1 MSGIDQSS
9 RRPRWFPWA
18 QLVLFTLWIPI
29 LFLIP
34 FHGDYEAASLLGLTF
49 AGGSVLGWF
58 DRKWRDEEKL
68 QIWAGGFER
77 GFLLLSLWF
86 LAQRLW
92 GDEWEPFPSLLTA
105 LAIAVLVR
113 YTAGLVIILS
123 RHRLRL
129 PPVRRDIWQF
139 FTHWSIYATVLLQIL
154 EAQPFATIA
163 TGTSL
168 ILCAV
173 SSLVWFVRH
182 MRDPDARSHITVATQ
197 ITLSRIVLAP
207 VFIAVFFYD
216 GDSDF
221 SNNHL
226 VFQVTALLLA
236 ISSAVSDWLDGH
248 LARKWGEVTTLGK
261 YLDPW
266 SDKISTMTTFLCF
279 LGTGWASVSI
289 VALIFYRESAVETLR
304 TLAAAEGEVIAA
316 RRSGK
321 WKTGI
326 QIGTIIAILTF
337 ASFDGI
343 LRDLHA
349 SWPFWD
355 VFFGMAPRILMWIVA
370 GITVASGFDYF
381 YASRHLLKK
390 HI

>member
-1 MSGIDQSS
+1 MTQFDLPVV
-9 RRPRWFPWA
+9 RPKWFSWA
-18 QLVLFTLWIPI
+18 QTILFGLWVPI

-34 FHGDYEAASLLGLTF
+34 FHGDYEAAGLV
-49 AGGSVLGWF
+49 AGLFVGGAILGWF
-58 DRKWRDEEKL
+58 DQKWRDEETL

-92 GDEWEPFPSLLTA
+92 GDEWEPFPTLLTT
-105 LAIAVLVR
+105 LAIALLAR
-113 YTAGLVIILS
+113 YIIGLVVILS
-123 RHRLRL
+123 RQRLRL
-129 PPVRRDIWQF
+129 PPVRRDIWQYF
-139 FTHWSIYATVLLQIL
+139 AHWGIYATVLLHTI
-154 EAQPFATIA
+154 EAHPWAAIS
-163 TGTSL
+163 TGVSL
-168 ILCAV
+168 ILCGV
-173 SSLVWFVRH
+173 SSGTWMIRH
-182 MRDPDARSHITVATQ
+182 LRHPNARSHITMATQ

-216 GDSDF
+216 SDTDF

-226 VFQVTALLLA
+226 VFQVTALLIALA
-236 ISSAVSDWLDGH
+236 SAISDWLDGY

-279 LGTGWASVSI
+279 LGTGWASVTI

-304 TLAAAEGEVIAA
+304 TLAAAEGEVISA

-321 WKTGI
+321 WKTAI
-326 QIGTIIAILTF
+326 QIGAILAILTF
-337 ASFDGI
+337 ACFDGI
-343 LRDLHA
+343 LRDMHIVWA
-349 SWPFWD
+349 WWD
-355 VFFGMAPRILMWIVA
+355 LFFRMAPRILMWIVA
-370 GITVASGFDYF
+370 MVTVASGVEYF
-381 YASRHLLKK
+381 YANRHLLKK

>member
-1 MSGIDQSS
+1 MTLDANGAL
-9 RRPRWFPWA
+9 RPKWFPWA
-18 QLVLFTLWIPI
+18 QTLLFTLWIPI

-34 FHGDYEAASLLGLTF
+34 FHGDLEAAALLGVIFL
-49 AGGSVLGWF
+49 GGGALGWL
-58 DRKWRDEEKL
+58 DRKWRDEETL

-77 GFLLLSLWF
+77 GFLLLALWL

-92 GDEWEPFPSLLTA
+92 GDEWEPFPFLLTT
-105 LAIAVLVR
+105 LAISILAR
-113 YTAGLVIILS
+113 YTTGLVIILA
-123 RHRLRL
+123 RQRLKL
-129 PPVRRDIWQF
+129 PPVPRDIWQYF
-139 FTHWSIYATVLLQIL
+139 AHWSVYATVMLHAL
-154 EAQPFATIA
+154 EVHPWAAIA
-163 TGTSL
+163 TGSSL

-173 SSLVWFVRH
+173 SSLVWIVKHLRH
-182 MRDPDARSHITVATQ
+182 PDARSHLTVATQ

-216 GDSDF
+216 GDADF

-226 VFQVTALLLA
+226 VFQITALLLA
-236 ISSAVSDWLDGH
+236 ISSAVSDWLDGY

-326 QIGTIIAILTF
+326 QIGTIIAILVF

-343 LRDLHA
+343 LRDLHV
-349 SWPFWD
+349 SWAWWD
-355 VFFGMAPRILMWIVA
+355 LFFRMAPRILMWVVA
-370 GITVASGFDYF
+370 AVTVASGVEYF
-381 YASRHLLKK
+381 YASRNLLKK

>member
-1 MSGIDQSS
+1 MNRPGPTP

-18 QLVLFTLWIPI
+18 QLALFSLWIPI

-34 FHGDYEAASLLGLTF
+34 FHGDYKAASLLGLLF
-49 AGGSVLGWF
+49 AGGSALGWM

-92 GDEWEPFPSLLTA
+92 GDEWEPFPTLLTT
-105 LAIAVLVR
+105 LAIAILVR
-113 YTAGLVIILS
+113 YTIGLVIILS

-139 FTHWSIYATVLLQIL
+139 FTHWSVYATVLLQIL
-154 EAQPFATIA
+154 EAQPYATIA
-163 TGTSL
+163 TGISL
-168 ILCAV
+168 ILCGV

-182 MRDPDARSHITVATQ
+182 MSDPNSRSHITVATQ

-226 VFQVTALLLA
+226 VFQITALLLA
-236 ISSAVSDWLDGH
+236 IASAVSDWLDGH

-304 TLAAAEGEVIAA
+304 TLAASEGETIAA

-326 QIGTIIAILTF
+326 QIGTIIAILVF
-337 ASFDGI
+337 ACFDGV
-343 LRDLHA
+343 LRDLHRV
-349 SWPFWD
+349 WPIWEI
-355 VFFGMAPRILMWIVA
+355 FFGMAPRVLMWIVA

-381 YASRHLLKK
+381 YSSRHLLKK
-390 HI
+390 YI

>member
-1 MSGIDQSS
+1 MTALDLPST
-9 RRPRWFPWA
+9 RPRWFPWF
-18 QLVLFTLWIPI
+18 QSLLFTLWIPI

-34 FHGDYEAASLLGLTF
+34 FHGDYEAVSLLGIVF
-49 AGGSVLGWF
+49 GGGAILGWL
-58 DRKWRDEEKL
+58 DRKWRDEETL
-68 QIWAGGFER
+68 QLWAGGFER

-92 GDEWEPFPSLLTA
+92 GDEWEPFPTVLTT
-105 LAIAVLVR
+105 LAIAILVR
-113 YTAGLVIILS
+113 YTTGLVIILS

-129 PPVRRDIWQF
+129 PPVRRDIWQYF
-139 FTHWSIYATVLLQIL
+139 AHWSIYATVILHTL
-154 EAQPFATIA
+154 EAQPFATISA
-163 TGTSL
+163 GISL

-173 SSLVWFVRH
+173 SSVVWFIGH
-182 MRDPDARSHITVATQ
+182 MRHPDARSHITVATQ

-216 GDSDF
+216 GDNNF

-226 VFQVTALLLA
+226 VFQVSALLLA
-236 ISSAVSDWLDGH
+236 ISSAVSDWLDGY

-304 TLAAAEGEVIAA
+304 TLAAAEGEVISA

-321 WKTGI
+321 WKTAI
-326 QIGTIIAILTF
+326 QIGAIIAILSC

-343 LRDLHA
+343 LRDLQVNRA
-349 SWPFWD
+349 GWNL
-355 VFFGMAPRILMWIVA
+355 FFGMAPRILMWAVA
-370 GITVASGFDYF
+370 GVTVASGVDYF
-381 YASRHLLKK
+381 YSSRHLLKK
-390 HI
+390 YI

>member
-1 MSGIDQSS
+1 MNQFAMPSA
-9 RRPRWFPWA
+9 RPKWFPWA
-18 QLVLFTLWIPI
+18 QLVLFSLWIPI

-34 FHGDYEAASLLGLTF
+34 FHGDYEAAWLLALTF

-58 DRKWRDEEKL
+58 DRKWRDEETV

-77 GFLLLSLWF
+77 VFLLLSLWF

-92 GDEWEPFPSLLTA
+92 GDEWEPFPTMLTS
-105 LAIAVLVR
+105 LAIVVLVR
-113 YTAGLVIILS
+113 YTTGLVIILS

-139 FTHWSIYATVLLQIL
+139 FTHWSIYATILLQIL
-154 EAQPFATIA
+154 EAQPYATIA
-163 TGTSL
+163 TGCSL
-168 ILCAV
+168 ILCGV

-182 MRDPDARSHITVATQ
+182 MSDPDARSHITVATQ

-226 VFQVTALLLA
+226 VFQITALLLA
-236 ISSAVSDWLDGH
+236 ISSAVSDWLDGY
-248 LARKWGEVTTLGK
+248 LARKWGEVTLLGK

-266 SDKISTMTTFLCF
+266 SDKIATMTTFLCF

-289 VALIFYRESAVETLR
+289 VSLIFYRESAVETLR
-304 TLAAAEGEVIAA
+304 TLAASEGETISA

-326 QIGTIIAILTF
+326 QIGVIIAILTF
-337 ASFDGI
+337 ACFDGI
-343 LRDLHA
+343 LRDLHLT
-349 SWPFWD
+349 WGVWE
-355 VFFGMAPRILMWIVA
+355 VFFGMAPRLLMWIVA
-370 GITVASGFDYF
+370 VITVASGVDYF
-381 YASRHLLKK
+381 YSTRHLLKK
-390 HI
+390 YI

>member
-1 MSGIDQSS
+1 MTPTRLPSK
-9 RRPRWFPWA
+9 RPRWFPWA

-34 FHGDYEAASLLGLTF
+34 FHGDFEATYLLGIIF
-49 AGGSVLGWF
+49 GGGAALGWL

-92 GDEWEPFPSLLTA
+92 SDEWEPFPTLLTT
-105 LAIAVLVR
+105 LAIAILVR
-113 YTAGLVIILS
+113 YTTGLVIILS
-123 RHRLRL
+123 RHRLGL
-129 PPVRRDIWQF
+129 PPVRRDIWQY
-139 FTHWSIYATVLLQIL
+139 FTHWSIYITVLLQIL
-154 EAQPFATIA
+154 EAQPYATIV
-163 TGTSL
+163 TGISL

-182 MRDPDARSHITVATQ
+182 MRDPNARSHITVATQ

-216 GDSDF
+216 GDSNF
-221 SNNHL
+221 GNNHL
-226 VFQVTALLLA
+226 VFQATALLLA
-236 ISSAVSDWLDGH
+236 LSSAVSDWLDGY

-279 LGTGWASVSI
+279 LGAGWASVSI

-304 TLAAAEGEVIAA
+304 TLAASEGEVIAA
-316 RRSGK
+316 RPSGK
-321 WKTGI
+321 WKTAI
-326 QIGTIIAILTF
+326 QIGAIIAILTF
-337 ASFDGI
+337 ACFDGI
-343 LRDLHA
+343 LRDLHLT
-349 SWPFWD
+349 WTMWD
-355 VFFGMAPRILMWIVA
+355 IFFGMAPRILMWMVA
-370 GITVASGFDYF
+370 VVTVASGFDYF
-381 YASRHLLKK
+381 YSSRHLLKK
-390 HI
+390 HL